1 MTQLWKE
8 NVRSLE
14 KIFIN
19 LKFAVNFIIF
29 LMVFLPKAFLNVEQN
44 DELEMRKSAFLK
56 SFNFSDE
63 TTEFL
68 GFLLKWGFK

>member
-1 MTQLWKE
+1 
-8 NVRSLE
+8 
-14 KIFIN
+14 
-19 LKFAVNFIIF
+19 
-29 LMVFLPKAFLNVEQN
+29 MVFLPKAFLNVEQN